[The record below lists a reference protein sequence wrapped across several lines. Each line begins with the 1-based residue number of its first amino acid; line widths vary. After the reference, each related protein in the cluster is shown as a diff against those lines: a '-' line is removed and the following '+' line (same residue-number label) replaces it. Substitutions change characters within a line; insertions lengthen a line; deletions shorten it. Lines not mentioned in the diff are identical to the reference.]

1 MVMSGFSKVPFPFSS
16 LLFLELKVID
26 VTGSAGLLKDGSPRP
41 VLLHLASKT
50 AFVQGFYFHVSCIFI
65 FC

>member
-1 MVMSGFSKVPFPFSS
+1 MVMSGFSKVPFSFSS
-16 LLFLELKVID
+16 LHFLELKVID
-26 VTGSAGLLKDGSPRP
+26 GGAGHLKGGSSRP